1 MKNKKVKFI
10 LICLLI
16 IGIIFLLYIK
26 YPNNRNIPDNYIA
39 VFRGD
44 ESSELSYSTYIY
56 KNEDND
62 SKYNFKYI
70 NTTNTT
76 VSWGNPKWQIKVT
89 ERGKVT
95 RVEEVFEVAK
105 KNNSY
110 SYVLLPNDDK
120 NYTVEEFEDILPTMI
135 LK

>member
-10 LICLLI
+10 LICTII
-16 IGIIFLLYIK
+16 IGFILLLYLN
-26 YPNNRNIPDNYIA
+26 YQNNRNIPDNYIA
-39 VFRGD
+39 LFRGD

-56 KNEDND
+56 KIEDND

-76 VSWGNPKWQIKVT
+76 VSWGNQKWQIKVT

-120 NYTVEEFEDILPTMI
+120 SYTVEEFKNILPTMI